1 MRKGGCRKVLPVC
14 RRLALGRLVQSLLAL
29 SRFALIRFALNCF
42 AAFARQLAVSP
53 QGDPPSRCGGASAPA
68 VTALFE

>member
-1 MRKGGCRKVLPVC
+1 MRKGGCRKALPVC
-14 RRLALGRLVQSLLAL
+14 RCLALVRFISIRLALI
-29 SRFALIRFALNCF
+29 RFALIRFALNRF

-53 QGDPPSRCGGASAPA
+53 QGEPPSRCGGASTPA